1 MRGGFATKLRRDARG
16 TTLVEFALASPIL
29 IMFMLAVMQIGM
41 TMQAYSA
48 LREVISSG
56 GRAAMVAYQ
65 DKSDGV
71 MTETQVE
78 DMIKTRASAAGHRLR
93 ADDLTVDVTIT
104 DDNVLLA
111 KKIQIDLDY
120 DVELVIPFWK
130 TSALT
135 LSESRMFYVPQ

>member
-1 MRGGFATKLRRDARG
+1 MRISDWSSDVCSSDLTKLRRDARG

-48 LREVISSG
+48 LREVIGSG

-65 DKSDGV
+65 DTSDGV
-71 MTETQVE
+71 MSETQVE

-93 ADDLTVDVTIT
+93 ADDLKVDVTIT
-104 DDNVLLA
+104 DDNVLLEMGRE
-111 KKIQIDLDY
+111 Q
-120 DVELVIPFWK
+120 V
-130 TSALT
+130 
-135 LSESRMFYVPQ
+135 

>member
-1 MRGGFATKLRRDARG
+1 
-16 TTLVEFALASPIL
+16 
-29 IMFMLAVMQIGM
+29 MFMLAVMQIGM

-48 LREVISSG
+48 LREVIGSG

-65 DKSDGV
+65 DTSDGV
-71 MTETQVE
+71 MSETQVE

-111 KKIQIDLDY
+111 KKIQIELDY
-120 DVELVIPFWK
+120 DVELVHPFWK
-130 TSALT
+130 TSARPPRQ
-135 LSESRMFYVPQ
+135 SRMLYCTQTA